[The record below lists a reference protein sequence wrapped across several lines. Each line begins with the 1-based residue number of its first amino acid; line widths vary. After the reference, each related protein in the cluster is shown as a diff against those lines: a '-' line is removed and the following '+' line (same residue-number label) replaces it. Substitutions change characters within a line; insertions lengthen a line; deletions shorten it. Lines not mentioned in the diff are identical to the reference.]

1 MGYSEDIL
9 MRICDSC
16 SLIWLAALAAVGI
29 AIQYGGVAHA
39 GQITGGAA
47 TMTFDILAINPF
59 LTYTR
64 FYGLLDNQ
72 AATLTAAQIQSG
84 TVPIPSGSP
93 STPTTLLHPVNG
105 TTVTDPAGR
114 NRQTTTLDYDPNDVL
129 GSWTASTNSG
139 FVTSG
144 GEQIGFDGVT
154 MNAVDPLAGGGNFL
168 WGDFALRRDPTRGG
182 DGLVLVNNY
191 GFGFNAF
198 DLGVSS
204 LSADASALTITGT
217 LLLSPEWAGAFG
229 GTAGSNVGSFSM
241 VATVPEPGT
250 MTLAGLGVAGGIVHW
265 VVRRR
270 ARESARCEKA

>member
-1 MGYSEDIL
+1 
-9 MRICDSC
+9 
-16 SLIWLAALAAVGI
+16 
-29 AIQYGGVAHA
+29 
-39 GQITGGAA
+39 
-47 TMTFDILAINPF
+47 MTFDIPAINPF

-84 TVPIPSGSP
+84 TVPIPAGSP
-93 STPTTLLHPVNG
+93 STPTNLLHPVNG

-114 NRQTTTLDYDPNDVL
+114 NRQTSTLDYDPNDVL

-154 MNAVDPLAGGGNFL
+154 MNAAGQEIGGGNFL

-191 GFGFNAF
+191 TFGLNAF

-204 LSADASALTITGT
+204 
-217 LLLSPEWAGAFG
+217 
-229 GTAGSNVGSFSM
+229 
-241 VATVPEPGT
+241 
-250 MTLAGLGVAGGIVHW
+250 
-265 VVRRR
+265 
-270 ARESARCEKA
+270 

>member
-1 MGYSEDIL
+1 MRCIRYSLMG
-9 MRICDSC
+9 M
-16 SLIWLAALAAVGI
+16 AALFGLAFMP
-29 AIQYGGVAHA
+29 GGARVARA
-39 GQITGGAA
+39 GLITGGAA
-47 TMTFDILAINPF
+47 TMTFDIEAINPL

-72 AATLTAAQIQSG
+72 AATLTAPQIQSG
-84 TVPIPSGSP
+84 TVPVPPGSP
-93 STPTTLLHPVNG
+93 STPTNLLHPVNG
-105 TTVTDPAGR
+105 AVVTDPTGR
-114 NRQTTTLDYDPNDVL
+114 NRQASTLDYDPSNVL

-139 FVTSG
+139 AVTSG

-154 MNAVDPLAGGGNFL
+154 MNAYALGGNFL

-204 LSADASALTITGT
+204 LAADASALTITGT
-217 LLLSPEWAGAFG
+217 LLLSPEWAGTFG
-229 GTAGSNVGSFSM
+229 GTAGANVGSFSM

-250 MTLAGLGVAGGIVHW
+250 MTLAGLGAASGVSRW
-265 VVRRR
+265 LLRRR
-270 ARESARCEKA
+270 ARRIARLSAA

>member
-1 MGYSEDIL
+1 
-9 MRICDSC
+9 MRFCHSVFF
-16 SLIWLAALAAVGI
+16 LRLAAWVGVGI
-29 AIQYGGVAHA
+29 AVHHA
-39 GQITGGAA
+39 GVVQAGPITGGAA
-47 TMTFDILAINPF
+47 TMTFDIAAINSS

-84 TVPIPSGSP
+84 TVPVPPGSP
-93 STPTTLLHPVNG
+93 TTPTNLLHPVNG
-105 TTVTDPAGR
+105 TAVTDPTGR
-114 NRQTTTLDYDPNDVL
+114 NRQASTLDYDPSNVL

-139 FVTSG
+139 FASVR

-154 MNAVDPLAGGGNFL
+154 MNAANEAIGGGNFL

-204 LSADASALTITGT
+204 LAADASALTITGT

-229 GTAGSNVGSFSM
+229 GTAGANVGSFSM

-250 MTLAGLGVAGGIVHW
+250 MTLAGLGAAGGVSSW
-265 VVRRR
+265 LLRRR
-270 ARESARCEKA
+270 ARRIAGREAA

>member
-1 MGYSEDIL
+1 MRCIRYSFMG
-9 MRICDSC
+9 M
-16 SLIWLAALAAVGI
+16 AALFGLAFMP
-29 AIQYGGVAHA
+29 GGARVARA
-39 GQITGGAA
+39 GQVTGGAA
-47 TMTFDILAINPF
+47 TMTFDIAAINPF

-84 TVPIPSGSP
+84 TVPVPPGSP
-93 STPTTLLHPVNG
+93 TTPTNLLHPVNG
-105 TTVTDPAGR
+105 TAVTDPTGR
-114 NRQTTTLDYDPNDVL
+114 NRQASTLDYDPSNVL

-154 MNAVDPLAGGGNFL
+154 MNAADAAIGGGNFL

-204 LSADASALTITGT
+204 LAADASALTITGT
-217 LLLSPEWAGAFG
+217 LLLSPEWATAFG
-229 GTAGSNVGSFSM
+229 GTAGANVGSFSM

-250 MTLAGLGVAGGIVHW
+250 MTLAGLGAASGVSSW
-265 VVRRR
+265 LLRRR
-270 ARESARCEKA
+270 ARRIARLSAA

>member
-1 MGYSEDIL
+1 
-9 MRICDSC
+9 MRVCHSV
-16 SLIWLAALAAVGI
+16 SFLRLAAWAAVGI
-29 AIQYGGVAHA
+29 AIQYGGVTHA
-39 GQITGGAA
+39 GQVTGGAA
-47 TMTFDILAINPF
+47 TMTFDIAAINPF

-84 TVPIPSGSP
+84 TVPIPPGSP
-93 STPTTLLHPVNG
+93 STPTNLVHPVNG
-105 TTVTDPAGR
+105 TTVTNPAGR
-114 NRQTTTLDYDPNDVL
+114 NRQTSTLDYDPNNVL
-129 GSWTASTNSG
+129 GSWTVSTNSG

-204 LSADASALTITGT
+204 LAADAAALTITGT

-270 ARESARCEKA
+270 ARESARCEMA